1 MFEGKDTPER
11 TAASL
16 AEIYNPALKAGFQLS
31 PVFGLWGMLCEAM
44 RILGGDL
51 SISKNLVQLLNAIAR
66 FPDVT
71 DDKGKPI
78 GPGGGYSGVYWKDLP
93 AMGIMFREYA
103 IGTHSPPATN
113 RSSRLSATG
122 SYLDLDCGAGCI
134 QSLQDPQSGKRR
146 QYDLGRWAFWK
157 SKFGEVAVNEGLT
170 DDIKGYARRAV
181 SKMTDIEETE

>member
-1 MFEGKDTPER
+1 MYFLLLVGFLPMVLNHVTAVPADIPTLPKLAITNNLPMNTSDLIKAWADQARHDRWRQTPLSQRAIDILEAMFEGKDTPER

-103 IGTHSPPATN
+103 IGTHSPP
-113 RSSRLSATG
+113 
-122 SYLDLDCGAGCI
+122 
-134 QSLQDPQSGKRR
+134 
-146 QYDLGRWAFWK
+146 
-157 SKFGEVAVNEGLT
+157 
-170 DDIKGYARRAV
+170 
-181 SKMTDIEETE
+181 